1 MISSLTKWDP
11 VRNMLTLQD
20 RVSRIFGDSVA
31 RVPTLDAAGVWFP
44 PVDIVE
50 QEDQLVLKAEIPGV
64 DKDAIDIRV
73 ENGTFTLRGEKK
85 QEKEVDSESAYRVE
99 RFYGAF
105 SRSFVLPTTID
116 ADRIKATYKD
126 GVLEVTLPKAAE
138 AKPRK
143 IKVIAS

>member
-1 MISSLTKWDP
+1 M
-11 VRNMLTLQD
+11 
-20 RVSRIFGDSVA
+20 
-31 RVPTLDAAGVWFP
+31 
-44 PVDIVE
+44 DIVE

-143 IKVIAS
+143 IKVLAS